1 LLQIGIKQAT
11 LSISQPASIPRIQP
25 TRTKHDREHAGLK
38 FAALTDI
45 SCKPKRRN
53 SVGEKT
59 SQNCSRR
66 TTMKLFSENIEDL
79 RTLYLTNLRKAL
91 DMEQKIT
98 KALPTMIEK
107 STDPQLASAFRNHL
121 TETQGHVSKV
131 ERLIRDASG
140 DLSAGN
146 CKAIS
151 ALITEAEDNIKD
163 AADASIRDITLIAS
177 AQQVEHHEIAV
188 YGTLRSWAEL
198 LGQDG
203 AANTLESILEE
214 EKKADELLTTIS
226 DSVNTT
232 AETRTA
238 NTTRV

>member
-1 LLQIGIKQAT
+1 
-11 LSISQPASIPRIQP
+11 
-25 TRTKHDREHAGLK
+25 
-38 FAALTDI
+38 
-45 SCKPKRRN
+45 
-53 SVGEKT
+53 
-59 SQNCSRR
+59 
-66 TTMKLFSENIEDL
+66 MKLFSENIEDL
-79 RTLYLTNLRKAL
+79 RTLYVTSLKKAL

-107 STDPQLASAFRNHL
+107 STDPQLGTAFRNHL
-121 TETQGHVSKV
+121 TETQGHVAKV
-131 ERLIRDASG
+131 QTLLREATG
-140 DLSAGN
+140 DDSTGT

-163 AADASIRDITLIAS
+163 AAEPSIRDITLIAS

-214 EKKADELLTTIS
+214 EKNADELLTTIS

-232 AETRTA
+232 AETRSTQ
-238 NTTRV
+238 TTRV

>member
-1 LLQIGIKQAT
+1 MQAQT
-11 LSISQPASIPRIQP
+11 APHRA
-25 TRTKHDREHAGLK
+25 
-38 FAALTDI
+38 
-45 SCKPKRRN
+45 
-53 SVGEKT
+53 GEKT
-59 SQNCSRR
+59 SPFLRS

-79 RTLYLTNLRKAL
+79 RTLYVTSLKKAL

-107 STDPQLASAFRNHL
+107 STDPQLATAFRNHL
-121 TETQGHVSKV
+121 TETQGHVAKV
-131 ERLIRDASG
+131 ESLLRDATG
-140 DLSAGN
+140 DASTGT

-163 AADASIRDITLIAS
+163 AAEPSIRDITLIAS

-188 YGTLRSWAEL
+188 YGTLRTWAEL

-214 EKKADELLTTIS
+214 EKNADELLTTIS

-232 AETRTA
+232 AATRTPQ
-238 NTTRV
+238 TTRV

>member
-1 LLQIGIKQAT
+1 
-11 LSISQPASIPRIQP
+11 
-25 TRTKHDREHAGLK
+25 
-38 FAALTDI
+38 
-45 SCKPKRRN
+45 
-53 SVGEKT
+53 
-59 SQNCSRR
+59 
-66 TTMKLFSENIEDL
+66 MKLFSENIEDL
-79 RTLYLTNLRKAL
+79 RTLYVTSLKKAL

-107 STDPQLASAFRNHL
+107 STDPQLATAFRNHL
-121 TETQGHVSKV
+121 TETQGHVAKV
-131 ERLIRDASG
+131 QTLLREATG
-140 DLSAGN
+140 DDSTGT

-163 AADASIRDITLIAS
+163 AAEPSIRDITLIAS

-214 EKKADELLTTIS
+214 EKNADELLTTIS

-232 AETRTA
+232 AETRSTQ
-238 NTTRV
+238 TTRV

>member
-1 LLQIGIKQAT
+1 
-11 LSISQPASIPRIQP
+11 
-25 TRTKHDREHAGLK
+25 
-38 FAALTDI
+38 
-45 SCKPKRRN
+45 
-53 SVGEKT
+53 
-59 SQNCSRR
+59 
-66 TTMKLFSENIEDL
+66 MKLFSENIEDL
-79 RTLYLTNLRKAL
+79 RTLYVTGLKKAL

-107 STDPQLASAFRNHL
+107 STDPQLAKAFRNHL
-121 TETQGHVSKV
+121 TETQQHVAKV
-131 ERLIRDASG
+131 QTLLRDATG
-140 DLSAGN
+140 DDSTST

-163 AADASIRDITLIAS
+163 AAEPSIRDITLIAS

-188 YGTLRSWAEL
+188 YGTLRTWAEL

-214 EKKADELLTTIS
+214 EKNADELLSTIS

-232 AETRTA
+232 AATA
-238 NTTRV
+238 TTTPQTARV